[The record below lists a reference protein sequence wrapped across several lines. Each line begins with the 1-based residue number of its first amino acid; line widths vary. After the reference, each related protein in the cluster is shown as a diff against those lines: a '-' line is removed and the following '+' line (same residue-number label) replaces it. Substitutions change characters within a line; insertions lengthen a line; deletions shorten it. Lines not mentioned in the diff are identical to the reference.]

1 LTIYYSILNALLLI
15 AAFILVKH
23 SWHRYRY
30 FLQMIQQNGYKIRE
44 YFQWLLQHFYTKVI
58 MPEHFLIVL
67 IIFSL
72 LFFISEQLT
81 ITASTLILGLF
92 VIFWF
97 HSIDRFKPDQDKKP
111 LVYTP
116 RMQRLAF
123 IQGLILLFFIY
134 VIGDLSFTGRLMNT
148 PIVIR
153 DVTSA
158 LLIAEPYFLLFGLIL
173 IDMSIPFFLI
183 LASMI
188 TMPVE
193 WNIHRGFKKKAR
205 QKLEGLSN
213 LTVIGITGSY
223 GKTSTKFMIHALLRE
238 RYQVCVTPGSY
249 NTPMGICKVINNDLE
264 SHHQVLILEM
274 GARYE
279 GNIKELCEIARPD
292 ISVITNTGK
301 AHLETFGSPEA
312 IVREKSTLVQEV
324 KQRGV
329 LVLNADD
336 EDVLSMAKLRPDAKV
351 ISAGLNNGDLQAS
364 EISYDNNGTT
374 FKMHWRE
381 GENTKEFDIEMKLL
395 GAHNVLN
402 FLLAAAVARNM
413 GLRPATIAHAATR
426 IEPVEHR
433 LELKT
438 HNGLIV
444 IDDAFNSNPV
454 GAKNALEILKAFT
467 SGRRII
473 ITPGMIE
480 LGELQYEENKKFG
493 RQIAEAGLDL
503 IILVGK
509 EQTAPI
515 LEGIREISP
524 DTNNIRVVHSLFE
537 ANKIVKEYGR
547 EGDVVLYENDLPDT
561 YSE

>member
-1 LTIYYSILNALLLI
+1 
-15 AAFILVKH
+15 
-23 SWHRYRY
+23 
-30 FLQMIQQNGYKIRE
+30 MIQQNGYKIRE
-44 YFQWLLQHFYTKVI
+44 YFRWMLQNFYSKVVL
-58 MPEHFLIVL
+58 PEHFLMML

-72 LFFISEQLT
+72 LFFLSEQLT
-81 ITASTLILGLF
+81 ITASAIILGLF
-92 VIFWF
+92 VLFWF
-97 HSIDRFKPDQDKKP
+97 HSSGRFRPEKDKKP
-111 LVYTP
+111 LIYTP

-123 IQGLILLFFIY
+123 IQGLIIICFIY
-134 VIGDLSFTGRLMNT
+134 IIADLSFTGRLMNT
-148 PIVIR
+148 PITLTGTV
-153 DVTSA
+153 SS
-158 LLIAEPYFLLFGLIL
+158 LLIADPYFLVFGLIL
-173 IDMSIPFFLI
+173 VDLSIPFFLI
-183 LASMI
+183 LSSLL

-205 QKLEGLSN
+205 KKLEGMSN
-213 LTVIGITGSY
+213 LTIIGITGSY
-223 GKTSTKFMIHALLRE
+223 GKTSTKFMISSLLRE
-238 RYQVCVTPGSY
+238 RFQVCVTPGSY

-264 SHHQVLILEM
+264 GHHQVLVLEM

-279 GNIKELCEIARPD
+279 GNIRELCKIARPD
-292 ISVITNTGK
+292 IAVITNTGK

-312 IVREKSTLVQEV
+312 IVREKSSLVKEV
-324 KQRGV
+324 KQPGI

-336 EDVLSMAKLRPDAKV
+336 ENVRSMAGLRPDAEV
-351 ISAGLNNGDLQAS
+351 ITAGLDRGDIRAS
-364 EISYDNNGTT
+364 GVTYNEQGTA
-374 FKMHWRE
+374 FDMHWVE
-381 GENTKEFDIEMKLL
+381 EDGETRTLQIKMKLL

-402 FLLAAAVARNM
+402 FLLAAALAIKL

-433 LELKT
+433 LELKK

-454 GAKNALEILKAFT
+454 GAKNALEILCSFT

-480 LGELQYEENKKFG
+480 LGELQEEENQKFG
-493 RQIAEAGLDL
+493 RHIANAGLDL

-515 LEGIREISP
+515 LNGIQEVNPQADNVRI
-524 DTNNIRVVHSLFE
+524 VHSLFD
-537 ANKIVKEYGR
+537 ANQIVR
-547 EGDVVLYENDLPDT
+547 EFSRDGDVVLYENDLPDT